1 MALYAASR
9 PHFGEGLTPALQ
21 FVKPLI
27 VRMCEYR
34 LTSNE
39 LSKPSRKILIT
50 IQRHPHKRMHQ
61 SNDGG

>member
-1 MALYAASR
+1 
-9 PHFGEGLTPALQ
+9 
-21 FVKPLI
+21 
-27 VRMCEYR
+27 MCEYR